1 MQIITTIFVSIA
13 TVLATS
19 IISYF
24 FNNFKSRKE
33 RIDDLL
39 HKSLKLYKFL
49 YFNICVDFDIEQN
62 WQHYASL
69 INLFYEKTIQSQEAY
84 ILISAVTRVNI
95 ERIHKDYRTIKEN
108 CKIKNIKKLKKRIKK
123 LDRQIRT
130 DFINIQTQ
138 LGYPTQ
144 KYKYYISISLLYLSV
159 AIPTFLIA
167 YFNELNSLISHDS
180 YFAVIIF
187 IMAIIE
193 LLSIWS
199 LKKYFSDYLT
209 LYMWLSSQ
217 LFSYTI

>member
-1 MQIITTIFVSIA
+1 MQIITTILVSIA

-19 IISYF
+19 IIGYF

-39 HKSLKLYKFL
+39 HKSLQLYKFL
-49 YFNICVDFDIEQN
+49 YFNICIDFDIEQN

-69 INLFYEKTIQSQEAY
+69 INLFYEKTIQSREAY

-95 ERIHKDYRTIKEN
+95 ERIHKDYKTIEEN
-108 CKIKNIKKLKKRIKK
+108 CKIKNIKKLKDRIKK
-123 LDRQIRT
+123 LDRQIST
-130 DFINIQTQ
+130 DFLNIQTQ

-144 KYKYYISISLLYLSV
+144 KYKYYISISLLYISV
-159 AIPTFLIA
+159 ATPTFLIV
-167 YFNELNSLISHDS
+167 YFNELNSLISNDS

-187 IMAIIE
+187 IIAIIE

-199 LKKYFSDYLT
+199 LKKYFFDYLT
-209 LYMWLSSQ
+209 LYM
-217 LFSYTI
+217 